1 MKLSLRSV
9 VAGASALAITG
20 GALAATAI
28 SASAATPP
36 PWEPDGNA
44 LGNLTF
50 YDASGNVVTGGSNL
64 NHLFAYAQGSSA
76 DSTGGTK
83 AALYF
88 ANPQPGQN
96 SALWPNAQDT
106 GSVATTQPAAGV
118 PAPIN
123 NADPVANTN
132 TAGGANLGAFVAGQ
146 TANTVAGYA
155 NVWQVRIY
163 TIAAGGGGSI
173 GAGTY
178 WESDV
183 QINPSAGTWQQI
195 FPAVATST
203 NTVLGASPN
212 PALTTQSVTLTATE
226 SPATP
231 GSVQFKDGGS
241 NVGSPVAVNGGGVAT
256 LSQSFAAGS
265 HNLTAVFTPT
275 DTTNFAGSTGAT
287 TLQVN
292 PPSTQTTTSLGVN
305 QASPGS
311 AGTDISLSST
321 IVEGP
326 LAPAPGT
333 PVQAGTVSFYD
344 NGSSVALNPQPLPP
358 NASGQVTFDISAGLS
373 AGGHSIVAKFTP
385 TNPANFQASQSA
397 ASPLFLT
404 TPTTGP
410 CSQPGSVCL
419 DTQNIQTSV
428 PVGTIII
435 NTPYTPTN
443 PLDLGPMALNAAGTE
458 FNVTGGFKCITV
470 TDTTAGSL
478 PWTAQ
483 ALATN
488 LTDQN
493 PPSGATVTTID
504 AQNVGLS
511 GFTRPPLGT
520 DNPTCSDTQ
529 SYTGTVATTDNP
541 AAEPAVA
548 PGTAGNLGLGGASSH
563 TFATGSGGDG
573 VTTLDGSLSINA
585 PANTAAGTYTGTIT
599 FTVSD

>member
-146 TANTVAGYA
+146 TANTVTGYQ

-195 FPAVATST
+195 FPAVATATTTVLST
-203 NTVLGASPN
+203 NPASPV
-212 PALTTQSVTLTATE
+212 LTTQSVTLNATE

-231 GSVQFKDGGS
+231 GSVQFKDGAT
-241 NVGSPVAVNGGGVAT
+241 NLGSPVAVNGSGAASLPGQT
-256 LSQSFAAGS
+256 FAAGS
-265 HNLTAVFTPT
+265 HSLSAVFTPT
-275 DTTNFAGSTGAT
+275 DTTNFSGSTGNT

-292 PPSTQTTTSLGVN
+292 TPATPTTTTLIVTQDGV
-305 QASPGS
+305 
-311 AGTDISLSST
+311 AGHDVSLSST
-321 IVEGP
+321 VS
-326 LAPAPGT
+326 PAAA
-333 PVQAGTVSFYD
+333 AGTLSFYD
-344 NGSSVALNPQPLPP
+344 NGSTSPLDPTP
-358 NASGQVTFDISAGLS
+358 VPWTGGPTATFDIPAGLA

-385 TNPANFQASQSA
+385 TNPAVYNPSQSPA
-397 ASPLFLT
+397 QSFFLS

-410 CSQPGSVCL
+410 CSQTGSICT
-419 DTQNIQTSV
+419 DTQNIQTAV
-428 PVGTIII
+428 PVGTIVI
-435 NTPYTPTN
+435 NTPYTSAN
-443 PLDLGPMALNAAGTE
+443 PLILPNMTLNSNGTE
-458 FNVTGGFKCITV
+458 FDTSAPFRCISV

-478 PWTAQ
+478 PWTAS
-483 ALATN
+483 ALASP

-493 PPSGATVTTID
+493 PPSGATVTTINGE
-504 AQNVGLS
+504 NVGLT
-511 GFTRPPLGT
+511 GLTRPVAGSDGALCP
-520 DNPTCSDTQ
+520 DTQ
-529 SYTGTVATTDNP
+529 SYTAGVSVTDNP
-541 AAEPAVA
+541 AATPPVA
-548 PGTAGNLGLGGASSH
+548 PADLGSAGLGGTSAHS
-563 TFATGSGGDG
+563 FANGVGGTGT
-573 VTTLDGSLSINA
+573 TTLAGTLAVKA
-585 PANTAAGTYTGTIT
+585 PSNTAAGTYTGTIT